1 MKIYYK
7 RSVKANITITS
18 KPWLKIK
25 TWAITALPPCT
36 NHLNSCYTKS
46 SDAKTE

>member
-25 TWAITALPPCT
+25 TWAITALPPFLYVLRHFAILY
-36 NHLNSCYTKS
+36 NGP
-46 SDAKTE
+46 